1 MLGVV
6 RGSLDSFVQK
16 IIIQSELVVVRKVI
30 DINFFLL
37 KFVKLI
43 KFLVNKKLESFDLKI
58 SIDVVYST
66 ELRDVGFIILNF
78 LIKILN
84 FIEDIDFDDE
94 FLVNVMRRQRQDFL
108 RLEDS

>member
-1 MLGVV
+1 MT
-6 RGSLDSFVQK
+6 
-16 IIIQSELVVVRKVI
+16 

-94 FLVNVMRRQRQDFL
+94 FLVNVMRR
-108 RLEDS
+108 

>member
-1 MLGVV
+1 M
-6 RGSLDSFVQK
+6 
-16 IIIQSELVVVRKVI
+16 SELVVVRKVI

-94 FLVNVMRRQRQDFL
+94 FLVNVMRR
-108 RLEDS
+108 

>member
-1 MLGVV
+1 M
-6 RGSLDSFVQK
+6 
-16 IIIQSELVVVRKVI
+16 SELVVVRKVI

-58 SIDVVYST
+58 SIDVVYSI

-94 FLVNVMRRQRQDFL
+94 FLVNVMRR
-108 RLEDS
+108 

>member
-1 MLGVV
+1 M
-6 RGSLDSFVQK
+6 
-16 IIIQSELVVVRKVI
+16 I

-94 FLVNVMRRQRQDFL
+94 FLVNVMRR
-108 RLEDS
+108 

>member
-1 MLGVV
+1 M
-6 RGSLDSFVQK
+6 
-16 IIIQSELVVVRKVI
+16 I

-58 SIDVVYST
+58 SIDVVYSI

-84 FIEDIDFDDE
+84 FIENIDFDDE
-94 FLVNVMRRQRQDFL
+94 FLVNVMRR
-108 RLEDS
+108 

>member
-1 MLGVV
+1 M
-6 RGSLDSFVQK
+6 
-16 IIIQSELVVVRKVI
+16 I

-58 SIDVVYST
+58 SIDVVYSM

-94 FLVNVMRRQRQDFL
+94 FLVNVMRR
-108 RLEDS
+108 

>member
-1 MLGVV
+1 M
-6 RGSLDSFVQK
+6 
-16 IIIQSELVVVRKVI
+16 

-58 SIDVVYST
+58 SIDVVYSI

-94 FLVNVMRRQRQDFL
+94 FLVNVMRR
-108 RLEDS
+108 

>member
-1 MLGVV
+1 MT
-6 RGSLDSFVQK
+6 
-16 IIIQSELVVVRKVI
+16 

-58 SIDVVYST
+58 SIDVVYSI

-84 FIEDIDFDDE
+84 FIENIDFDDE
-94 FLVNVMRRQRQDFL
+94 FLVNVMRR
-108 RLEDS
+108 

>member
-1 MLGVV
+1 MT
-6 RGSLDSFVQK
+6 
-16 IIIQSELVVVRKVI
+16 

-84 FIEDIDFDDE
+84 FIENIDFDDE
-94 FLVNVMRRQRQDFL
+94 FLVNVMRR
-108 RLEDS
+108 

>member
-1 MLGVV
+1 M
-6 RGSLDSFVQK
+6 
-16 IIIQSELVVVRKVI
+16 SELVVVRKVI

-66 ELRDVGFIILNF
+66 EFRDVGFIILNF

-84 FIEDIDFDDE
+84 FIENIDFDDE
-94 FLVNVMRRQRQDFL
+94 FLVNVMRR
-108 RLEDS
+108 

>member
-1 MLGVV
+1 M
-6 RGSLDSFVQK
+6 
-16 IIIQSELVVVRKVI
+16 I

-43 KFLVNKKLESFDLKI
+43 NFLVNKKLESFDLKI
-58 SIDVVYST
+58 SIDVVYSI

-94 FLVNVMRRQRQDFL
+94 FLVNVMRR
-108 RLEDS
+108 

>member
-1 MLGVV
+1 M
-6 RGSLDSFVQK
+6 
-16 IIIQSELVVVRKVI
+16 I

-58 SIDVVYST
+58 SIDVVYSK

-94 FLVNVMRRQRQDFL
+94 FLVNVMRR
-108 RLEDS
+108 

>member
-1 MLGVV
+1 M
-6 RGSLDSFVQK
+6 
-16 IIIQSELVVVRKVI
+16 SELVVVRKVI

-37 KFVKLI
+37 KFVKLV

-84 FIEDIDFDDE
+84 FIENIDFDDE
-94 FLVNVMRRQRQDFL
+94 FLVNVMRR
-108 RLEDS
+108 

>member
-1 MLGVV
+1 M
-6 RGSLDSFVQK
+6 
-16 IIIQSELVVVRKVI
+16 SELVVVRKVT

-94 FLVNVMRRQRQDFL
+94 FLVNVMRR
-108 RLEDS
+108 

>member
-1 MLGVV
+1 M
-6 RGSLDSFVQK
+6 
-16 IIIQSELVVVRKVI
+16 SELVVVRKVI

-58 SIDVVYST
+58 SIDVVYSI

-84 FIEDIDFDDE
+84 FIENIDFDDE
-94 FLVNVMRRQRQDFL
+94 FLVNVMRR
-108 RLEDS
+108 

>member
-1 MLGVV
+1 MT
-6 RGSLDSFVQK
+6 
-16 IIIQSELVVVRKVI
+16 

-43 KFLVNKKLESFDLKI
+43 NFLVNKKLESFDLKI

-94 FLVNVMRRQRQDFL
+94 FLVNVMRR
-108 RLEDS
+108 

>member
-1 MLGVV
+1 M
-6 RGSLDSFVQK
+6 
-16 IIIQSELVVVRKVI
+16 I

-58 SIDVVYST
+58 SIDVVYSI

-94 FLVNVMRRQRQDFL
+94 FLVNVMRR
-108 RLEDS
+108 

>member
-1 MLGVV
+1 MT
-6 RGSLDSFVQK
+6 
-16 IIIQSELVVVRKVI
+16 

-58 SIDVVYST
+58 SIDVVYSI

-94 FLVNVMRRQRQDFL
+94 FLVNVMRR
-108 RLEDS
+108 

>member
-1 MLGVV
+1 MT
-6 RGSLDSFVQK
+6 
-16 IIIQSELVVVRKVI
+16 

-37 KFVKLI
+37 KFVKLS

-58 SIDVVYST
+58 SIDVVYSI

-94 FLVNVMRRQRQDFL
+94 FLVNVMRR
-108 RLEDS
+108 

>member
-1 MLGVV
+1 MT
-6 RGSLDSFVQK
+6 
-16 IIIQSELVVVRKVI
+16 

-66 ELRDVGFIILNF
+66 EFRDVGFIILNF

-94 FLVNVMRRQRQDFL
+94 FLVNVMRR
-108 RLEDS
+108 

>member
-1 MLGVV
+1 M
-6 RGSLDSFVQK
+6 
-16 IIIQSELVVVRKVI
+16 I

-84 FIEDIDFDDE
+84 FIENIDFDDE
-94 FLVNVMRRQRQDFL
+94 FLVNVMRR
-108 RLEDS
+108 

>member
-1 MLGVV
+1 M
-6 RGSLDSFVQK
+6 
-16 IIIQSELVVVRKVI
+16 I

-43 KFLVNKKLESFDLKI
+43 KFRVNKKLESFDLKI

-94 FLVNVMRRQRQDFL
+94 FLVNVMRR
-108 RLEDS
+108 

>member
-1 MLGVV
+1 M
-6 RGSLDSFVQK
+6 
-16 IIIQSELVVVRKVI
+16 SELVVVRKVI

-37 KFVKLI
+37 KFIKLI

-94 FLVNVMRRQRQDFL
+94 FLVNVMRR
-108 RLEDS
+108 

>member
-1 MLGVV
+1 M
-6 RGSLDSFVQK
+6 
-16 IIIQSELVVVRKVI
+16 SELVVFRKVI

-43 KFLVNKKLESFDLKI
+43 KFLVNKKLESFDLEI
-58 SIDVVYST
+58 SIDVVYSM

-84 FIEDIDFDDE
+84 FIENIDFDDE
-94 FLVNVMRRQRQDFL
+94 FLVNVMRR
-108 RLEDS
+108 

>member
-1 MLGVV
+1 M
-6 RGSLDSFVQK
+6 
-16 IIIQSELVVVRKVI
+16 I

-66 ELRDVGFIILNF
+66 EFRDVGFIILNF

-94 FLVNVMRRQRQDFL
+94 FLVNVMRR
-108 RLEDS
+108 

>member
-1 MLGVV
+1 M
-6 RGSLDSFVQK
+6 
-16 IIIQSELVVVRKVI
+16 I

-37 KFVKLI
+37 KFVKLV

-94 FLVNVMRRQRQDFL
+94 FLVNVMRR
-108 RLEDS
+108 

>member
-1 MLGVV
+1 M
-6 RGSLDSFVQK
+6 
-16 IIIQSELVVVRKVI
+16 SELVVVRKVI

-66 ELRDVGFIILNF
+66 EFRDVGFIILNF

-94 FLVNVMRRQRQDFL
+94 FLVNVMRR
-108 RLEDS
+108 

>member
-1 MLGVV
+1 M
-6 RGSLDSFVQK
+6 
-16 IIIQSELVVVRKVI
+16 SELVVVRKVI

-84 FIEDIDFDDE
+84 FIENIDFDDE
-94 FLVNVMRRQRQDFL
+94 FLVNVMRR
-108 RLEDS
+108 

>member
-1 MLGVV
+1 M
-6 RGSLDSFVQK
+6 
-16 IIIQSELVVVRKVI
+16 SELVVVRKVI

-58 SIDVVYST
+58 SIDVVYSM

-84 FIEDIDFDDE
+84 FIENIDFDDE
-94 FLVNVMRRQRQDFL
+94 FLVNVMRR
-108 RLEDS
+108 

>member
-1 MLGVV
+1 M
-6 RGSLDSFVQK
+6 
-16 IIIQSELVVVRKVI
+16 I

-43 KFLVNKKLESFDLKI
+43 KYLVNKKLESFDLKI
-58 SIDVVYST
+58 SIDVVYSI

-94 FLVNVMRRQRQDFL
+94 FLVNVMRR
-108 RLEDS
+108 

>member
-1 MLGVV
+1 M
-6 RGSLDSFVQK
+6 
-16 IIIQSELVVVRKVI
+16 I

-58 SIDVVYST
+58 SINVVYSI

-94 FLVNVMRRQRQDFL
+94 FLVNVMRR
-108 RLEDS
+108 